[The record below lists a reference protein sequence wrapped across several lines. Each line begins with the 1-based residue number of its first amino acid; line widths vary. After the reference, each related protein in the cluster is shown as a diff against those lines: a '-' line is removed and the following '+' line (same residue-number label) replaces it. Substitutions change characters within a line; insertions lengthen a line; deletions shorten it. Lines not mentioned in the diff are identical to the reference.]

1 MEISSVNIHQLRE
14 RSLKKWWQVDDFFR
28 LSVRKQAP
36 DKFRNKA
43 LQAQFQFLLT
53 TPISIAILIYAASQK
68 QDFDFKQLQI
78 PLAMALSL
86 LAVLLTNL
94 AFTLHRHLFRALT
107 VETNDAG
114 ITLKSFYLTRNYRWD
129 QIRDYFQNQDGD
141 YILITTS
148 GEEFILSSE
157 LTGSDHLFKVIA
169 RCAPKPLVTDAHN
182 YRLPNEFLDSLSSA
196 CVALSA
202 AIIAIMISNI
212 STLNALGAL
221 GGVAALVACAF
232 YWQANRRRLVEI
244 IRVSDSHL
252 HLRTASG
259 AYSMTWQQVKSVKQF
274 GELLFLKTDH
284 GWFLAPID
292 KKDSA
297 STLLIE
303 QSNRIKQLAPYP
315 NS

>member
-1 MEISSVNIHQLRE
+1 MEISSVNIHQLKE

-28 LSVRKQAP
+28 LNVRKQAP

-86 LAVLLTNL
+86 LGALLINL
-94 AFTLHRHLFRALT
+94 ALTLHRHLFRALI

-114 ITLKSFYLTRNYRWD
+114 ITLKSFYLNRQYRWD

-141 YILITTS
+141 YVLLTAT
-148 GEEFILSSE
+148 GAEFILSSE
-157 LTGSDHLFKVIA
+157 LTGSEHLFKVIA
-169 RCAPKPLVTDAHN
+169 RCAPKPVVTDAQS
-182 YRLPNEFLDSLSSA
+182 YRLPNELTDSVNSA

-202 AIIAIMISNI
+202 AIIAIMISNMATI
-212 STLNALGAL
+212 NALGAL
-221 GGVAALVACAF
+221 SGVAALVACAL

-244 IRVSDSHL
+244 VRISDSHL

-274 GELLFLKTDH
+274 GELLFLKTDN

-292 KKDSA
+292 QKGSA

-303 QSNRIKQLAPYP
+303 QSHRIKQLAL
-315 NS
+315 